1 MQQLKLLKRKVAHND
16 SEEELEE
23 YIDVL
28 EEEVIVEEDTAPVL
42 NIAEVLLNNP
52 FLEIDIHITGDDDQE

>member
-1 MQQLKLLKRKVAHND
+1 M
-16 SEEELEE
+16 
-23 YIDVL
+23 
-28 EEEVIVEEDTAPVL
+28 EEDTAPVL

>member
-1 MQQLKLLKRKVAHND
+1 MQQLKILKRKVAHND

-52 FLEIDIHITGDDDQE
+52 FLEIDIRITGDDDQE

>member
-1 MQQLKLLKRKVAHND
+1 MQQLKILKRKMRTTTA
-16 SEEELEE
+16 

-28 EEEVIVEEDTAPVL
+28 EEEVTVEEDTAPVL
-42 NIAEVLLNNP
+42 NIAGVLLNNP